1 MKLVFFG
8 APGAGK
14 GTLAQMLFDKLHIIQ
29 ISTGDLFRD
38 AIKNKTELG
47 NKVSGILDKGELVPD
62 ELTIALVEERI
73 KKPDCA
79 KGYIL
84 DGFPRTM
91 VQAER
96 WEQINPV
103 DKAIY
108 FEIDDELVRKRL
120 SGRRMCRKCGTIYNI
135 FFSRPKA
142 EGVCDKDGET
152 LISRKDD
159 SIETIN
165 NRLSV
170 YHSQTAPLLGY
181 YRKLK
186 KELTIDASVSAKES
200 CKQIEKKLGLE

>member
-14 GTLAQMLFDKLHIIQ
+14 GTIAKILFDEYKIVQ
-29 ISTGDLFRD
+29 ISTGEIFRE

-47 NKVSGILDKGELVPD
+47 IKVSSILEKGELVPD
-62 ELTIALVEERI
+62 DLTIALVEERV

-96 WEQINPV
+96 WEKIDPIDTAV
-103 DKAIY
+103 Y

-120 SGRRMCRKCGTIYNI
+120 SGRRMCPKCGTIYNI
-135 FFSRPKA
+135 FFSKPKR
-142 EGVCDKDGET
+142 EGMCDHDGET
-152 LISRKDD
+152 LVSRKDD
-159 SIETIN
+159 GIETIN

-170 YHSQTAPLLGY
+170 YHRQTEPLLGFY
-181 YRKLK
+181 KKLN
-186 KELTIDASVSAKES
+186 KELTIDASVSAEES
-200 CKQIEKKLGLE
+200 YRQIKGKLVL